1 MKTKL
6 YVLIAVF
13 FMSLGVNA
21 QIDRSQQPKPGPAPK
36 IALEKPQ
43 EFELKNGLK
52 VLVVE
57 NHKLPRVSFN
67 LAFDR
72 EPIVEG
78 EKAGVSSLAAGL
90 LGNGST
96 NISKDAFNEEV
107 DFLGASLNFG
117 ASSAFASSL
126 SKYFPRIL
134 ELMADAAINPNF
146 TEEEFQKEK
155 EKLLTGLKS
164 QEKDVSAMAGRVQS
178 AIAYGKEHPYGEF
191 ATEETV
197 NKVGLEDA
205 KKFYQTYFNPNN
217 AYLVIIGDVDTKAV
231 KKLVKKHFN
240 SWEKGAQVL
249 TNWKNPVAASQATI
263 NFIDMPNA
271 VQSEVSVQ
279 NVVNLQMKD
288 PDYLPTLMA
297 NRILGGGGSARLFQN
312 LREDKAYTYGS
323 YSSIGNSKYVPS
335 RFRAYASVR
344 NAVTDSAA
352 VQILEEIQKIT
363 SEPVTQKELDAAKAT
378 YVGNFVM
385 ALERPS
391 TIANYALNIETE
403 GLSKDFYK
411 TYLERINAIT
421 IADVQQAAGKYFSTE
436 NTQVVVTGKGKEV
449 LENLEKMTFQGKKLP
464 VNYFNTNADQVEK
477 PEYKMEL
484 PAGVTAQ
491 SVIDQYIDAI
501 GGRTVL
507 EKVKTV
513 SIFASGEV
521 QGMAL
526 NFQLIRTSD
535 NQFMQNIEMMG
546 RSMSKQVFN
555 GENGYAMMQGQKMDL
570 DPQQA
575 AMIKDEAQPF
585 YELHLDPEAI
595 SLEGVEKI
603 DGENAYKVKVS
614 GNRVAFYNVASGQ
627 KVQEITTT
635 EMMGQTIES
644 TMKFGNYK
652 EASGIMFPFYLGQ
665 MMGPQL
671 IEFNIDK
678 VEVNSGVTA
687 EDFN

>member
-1 MKTKL
+1 MKKIILSLVIALTTVSL
-6 YVLIAVF
+6 Y
-13 FMSLGVNA
+13 A
-21 QIDRSQQPKPGPAPK
+21 QIDRTTMPEAGPAPT
-36 IALEKPQ
+36 INLEEPTR
-43 EFELKNGLK
+43 FELKNGLT
-52 VLVVE
+52 VMVVE
-57 NHKLPRVSFN
+57 NHKLPRVSIQLSIDN
-67 LAFDR
+67 PPSL
-72 EPIVEG
+72 EG

-197 NKVGLEDA
+197 NKVSLEDA

-249 TNWKNPVAASQATI
+249 TNWKNPVASNEATI

-363 SEPVTQKELDAAKAT
+363 AEPVTQKELDAAKAT

-403 GLSKDFYK
+403 GLPKDFYK

-421 IADVQQAAGKYFSTE
+421 VADVQQAAGKYFSTE

-464 VNYFNTNADQVEK
+464 VKYFNTNADQVEK

-491 SVIDQYIDAI
+491 SVIENYLDAI
-501 GGRTVL
+501 GGRAVL

-570 DPQQA
+570 NPQQA

-595 SLEGVEKI
+595 SLEGIEKV

-627 KVQEITTT
+627 KIQEITTT

-644 TMKFGNYK
+644 TMKFGDYK

-671 IEFNIDK
+671 IEFTIEKID
-678 VEVNSGVTA
+678 VNSGVTA

>member
-1 MKTKL
+1 MKKIILSLVIALTTVSL
-6 YVLIAVF
+6 Y
-13 FMSLGVNA
+13 A
-21 QIDRSQQPKPGPAPK
+21 QIDRTTMPEAGPAPT
-36 IALEKPQ
+36 INLEEPTR
-43 EFELKNGLK
+43 FELKNGLT
-52 VLVVE
+52 VMVVE
-57 NHKLPRVSFN
+57 NHKLPRVSIQLSIDN
-67 LAFDR
+67 PPSL
-72 EPIVEG
+72 EG

-164 QEKDVSAMAGRVQS
+164 QEKNVSAMAGRVQS

-197 NKVGLEDA
+197 NKVSLEDA

-249 TNWKNPVAASQATI
+249 TNWKNPVASNEATI

-363 SEPVTQKELDAAKAT
+363 AEPVTQKELDAAKAT

-403 GLSKDFYK
+403 GLPKDFYK

-421 IADVQQAAGKYFSTE
+421 VADVQQAAGKYFSTE

-464 VNYFNTNADQVEK
+464 VKYFNTNADQVEK

-491 SVIDQYIDAI
+491 SVIENYLDAI
-501 GGRTVL
+501 GGRAVL

-570 DPQQA
+570 NPQQA

-595 SLEGVEKI
+595 SLEGIEKV
-603 DGENAYKVKVS
+603 DGENAYKVRVS
-614 GNRVAFYNVASGQ
+614 DNRVAFYNVTSGQ
-627 KVQEITTT
+627 KIQEITTT
-635 EMMGQTIES
+635 EMMGQIIES
-644 TMKFGNYK
+644 TMKFGDYK

-671 IEFNIDK
+671 IEFTIEK
-678 VEVNSGVTA
+678 IEVNSGVTA

>member
-1 MKTKL
+1 MKKIILSLVIALTTVSL
-6 YVLIAVF
+6 Y
-13 FMSLGVNA
+13 A
-21 QIDRSQQPKPGPAPK
+21 QIDRTTMPEAGPAPT
-36 IALEKPQ
+36 INLEEPTR
-43 EFELKNGLK
+43 FELKNGLT
-52 VLVVE
+52 VMVVE
-57 NHKLPRVSFN
+57 NHKLPRVSIQLSIDN
-67 LAFDR
+67 PPSL
-72 EPIVEG
+72 EG

-197 NKVGLEDA
+197 NKVSLEDA

-249 TNWKNPVAASQATI
+249 TNWKNPVASNEATI

-363 SEPVTQKELDAAKAT
+363 AEPVTQKELDAAKAT

-403 GLSKDFYK
+403 GLPKDFYK

-421 IADVQQAAGKYFSTE
+421 VADVQQAAGKYFSTE

-464 VNYFNTNADQVEK
+464 VKYFNTNADQVEK

-491 SVIDQYIDAI
+491 SVIENYLDAI
-501 GGRTVL
+501 GGRAVL

-570 DPQQA
+570 NPQQA

-585 YELHLDPEAI
+585 YELHLDPKAI
-595 SLEGVEKI
+595 SLEGIEKV

-614 GNRVAFYNVASGQ
+614 GNRVAFYNVTSGQ
-627 KVQEITTT
+627 KIQEITTT

-644 TMKFGNYK
+644 TMKFGDYK

-671 IEFNIDK
+671 IEFTIEK
-678 VEVNSGVTA
+678 IEVNSGVTA

>member
-1 MKTKL
+1 MKKIILSLVIALTTVSL
-6 YVLIAVF
+6 Y
-13 FMSLGVNA
+13 A
-21 QIDRSQQPKPGPAPK
+21 QIDRTTMPEAGPAPT
-36 IALEKPQ
+36 INLEEPTR
-43 EFELKNGLK
+43 FELKNGLT
-52 VLVVE
+52 VMVVE
-57 NHKLPRVSFN
+57 NHKLPRVSIQLSIDN
-67 LAFDR
+67 PPSL
-72 EPIVEG
+72 EG

-197 NKVGLEDA
+197 NKVSLEDA

-249 TNWKNPVAASQATI
+249 TNWKNPVASNEATI

-363 SEPVTQKELDAAKAT
+363 AEPVTQKELDAAKAT

-403 GLSKDFYK
+403 GLPKDFYK

-421 IADVQQAAGKYFSTE
+421 VADIQQAAGKYFSTE

-464 VNYFNTNADQVEK
+464 VKYFNTNADQVEK

-491 SVIDQYIDAI
+491 SVIENYLDAI
-501 GGRTVL
+501 GGRAVL

-570 DPQQA
+570 NPQQA

-595 SLEGVEKI
+595 SLEGIEKV
-603 DGENAYKVKVS
+603 DGENAYKVRVS
-614 GNRVAFYNVASGQ
+614 DNRVAFYNVTSGQ
-627 KVQEITTT
+627 KIQEITTT

-644 TMKFGNYK
+644 TMKFGDYK

-671 IEFNIDK
+671 IEFTIEK
-678 VEVNSGVTA
+678 IEVNSGVTA

>member
-1 MKTKL
+1 
-6 YVLIAVF
+6 
-13 FMSLGVNA
+13 
-21 QIDRSQQPKPGPAPK
+21 
-36 IALEKPQ
+36 
-43 EFELKNGLK
+43 
-52 VLVVE
+52 
-57 NHKLPRVSFN
+57 
-67 LAFDR
+67 
-72 EPIVEG
+72 
-78 EKAGVSSLAAGL
+78 
-90 LGNGST
+90 
-96 NISKDAFNEEV
+96 
-107 DFLGASLNFG
+107 
-117 ASSAFASSL
+117 
-126 SKYFPRIL
+126 
-134 ELMADAAINPNF
+134 
-146 TEEEFQKEK
+146 
-155 EKLLTGLKS
+155 
-164 QEKDVSAMAGRVQS
+164 
-178 AIAYGKEHPYGEF
+178 
-191 ATEETV
+191 
-197 NKVGLEDA
+197 
-205 KKFYQTYFNPNN
+205 
-217 AYLVIIGDVDTKAV
+217 
-231 KKLVKKHFN
+231 
-240 SWEKGAQVL
+240 L
-249 TNWKNPVAASQATI
+249 TNWKNPVASNEATI

-403 GLSKDFYK
+403 GLPKDFYK

-421 IADVQQAAGKYFSTE
+421 VADVQQAAGKYFSTE

-464 VNYFNTNADQVEK
+464 VKYFNTNADQVEK

-491 SVIDQYIDAI
+491 SVIENYLDAI
-501 GGRTVL
+501 GGRAVL

-570 DPQQA
+570 NPQQA

-595 SLEGVEKI
+595 SLEGIEKV

-614 GNRVAFYNVASGQ
+614 GNRVAFYNVANGQ
-627 KVQEITTT
+627 KIQEITTT

-644 TMKFGNYK
+644 TMKFGDYK

-671 IEFNIDK
+671 IEFTIEKID
-678 VEVNSGVTA
+678 VNSGVTA

>member
-1 MKTKL
+1 MKKIILSLVIALTTVSL
-6 YVLIAVF
+6 Y
-13 FMSLGVNA
+13 A
-21 QIDRSQQPKPGPAPK
+21 QIDRTTMPEAGPAPT
-36 IALEKPQ
+36 INLEEPTR
-43 EFELKNGLK
+43 FELKNGLT
-52 VLVVE
+52 VMVVE
-57 NHKLPRVSFN
+57 NHKLPRVSIQLSIDN
-67 LAFDR
+67 PPSL
-72 EPIVEG
+72 EG

-197 NKVGLEDA
+197 NKVSLEDA

-249 TNWKNPVAASQATI
+249 TNWKNPVASNEATI

-363 SEPVTQKELDAAKAT
+363 AEPVTQKELDAAKAT

-403 GLSKDFYK
+403 GLPKDFYK

-421 IADVQQAAGKYFSTE
+421 VADVQQAAEKYFSTE

-464 VNYFNTNADQVEK
+464 VKYFNTNADQVEK

-491 SVIDQYIDAI
+491 SVIENYLDAI
-501 GGRTVL
+501 GGRAVL

-570 DPQQA
+570 NPQQA

-585 YELHLDPEAI
+585 YELHLNPEAI
-595 SLEGVEKI
+595 SLEGIEKV

-614 GNRVAFYNVASGQ
+614 GNRVAFYNVTSGQ
-627 KVQEITTT
+627 KIQEITTT

-644 TMKFGNYK
+644 TMKFGDYK

-671 IEFNIDK
+671 IEFTIEKID
-678 VEVNSGVTA
+678 VNSGVTA

>member
-1 MKTKL
+1 MKKIILSLVIALTTVSL
-6 YVLIAVF
+6 Y
-13 FMSLGVNA
+13 A
-21 QIDRSQQPKPGPAPK
+21 QIDRTTMPEAGPAPT
-36 IALEKPQ
+36 INLEEPTR
-43 EFELKNGLK
+43 FELKNGLT
-52 VLVVE
+52 VMVVE
-57 NHKLPRVSFN
+57 NHKLPRVSIQLSIDN
-67 LAFDR
+67 PPSL
-72 EPIVEG
+72 EG

-197 NKVGLEDA
+197 NKVSLEDA

-249 TNWKNPVAASQATI
+249 TNWKNPVASNEATI

-403 GLSKDFYK
+403 GLPKDFYK

-421 IADVQQAAGKYFSTE
+421 VADVQQAAGKYFSTE

-464 VNYFNTNADQVEK
+464 VKYFNTNADQVEK

-491 SVIDQYIDAI
+491 SVIENYLDAI
-501 GGRTVL
+501 GGRAVL

-555 GENGYAMMQGQKMDL
+555 GENGYAMMQGQKMNL
-570 DPQQA
+570 NPQQA

-585 YELHLDPEAI
+585 YELNLDPEAI
-595 SLEGVEKI
+595 SLEGIEKV

-614 GNRVAFYNVASGQ
+614 GNRVAFYNVDSGQ
-627 KVQEITTT
+627 KIQEITTT

-644 TMKFGNYK
+644 TMKFGDYK

-671 IEFNIDK
+671 IEFTIEKID
-678 VEVNSGVTA
+678 VNSGVTA

>member
-1 MKTKL
+1 MKKIILSLVIALTTVSL
-6 YVLIAVF
+6 Y
-13 FMSLGVNA
+13 A
-21 QIDRSQQPKPGPAPK
+21 QIDRTAMPEAGPAPT
-36 IALEKPQ
+36 INLEEPTR
-43 EFELKNGLK
+43 FELKNGLT
-52 VLVVE
+52 VMVVE
-57 NHKLPRVSFN
+57 NHKLPRVSIQLSIDN
-67 LAFDR
+67 PPSL
-72 EPIVEG
+72 EG

-197 NKVGLEDA
+197 NKVSLEDA

-249 TNWKNPVAASQATI
+249 TNWKNPVASNEATI

-363 SEPVTQKELDAAKAT
+363 AEPVTQKELDAAKAT

-403 GLSKDFYK
+403 GLPKDFYK

-421 IADVQQAAGKYFSTE
+421 VADVQQAAGKYFSTE

-464 VNYFNTNADQVEK
+464 VKYFNTNADQVEK

-491 SVIDQYIDAI
+491 SVIENYLDAI
-501 GGRTVL
+501 GGRGVL

-570 DPQQA
+570 NPQQA

-595 SLEGVEKI
+595 SLEGIEKV
-603 DGENAYKVKVS
+603 DGENAYKVRVS
-614 GNRVAFYNVASGQ
+614 DNRVAFYNVTSGQ
-627 KVQEITTT
+627 KIQEITTT

-644 TMKFGNYK
+644 TMKFGDYK

-671 IEFNIDK
+671 IEFTIEK
-678 VEVNSGVTA
+678 IEVNSGVTA

>member
-1 MKTKL
+1 MKKTILSLVIALSSLSL
-6 YVLIAVF
+6 Y
-13 FMSLGVNA
+13 A
-21 QIDRSQQPKPGPAPK
+21 QIDRTTMPEAGPAPT
-36 IALEKPQ
+36 INLEEPVR
-43 EFELKNGLK
+43 FELKNGLT
-52 VLVVE
+52 VMVVE
-57 NHKLPRVSFN
+57 NHKLPRVSVQLSIDN
-67 LAFDR
+67 PPSL
-72 EPIVEG
+72 EG
-78 EKAGVSSLAAGL
+78 DKAGVSSLAAGL

-107 DFLGASLNFG
+107 DFLGASINFG
-117 ASSAFASSL
+117 SSSAFASSL

-134 ELMADAAINPNF
+134 ELMADAAIHPNF

-164 QEKDVSAMAGRVQS
+164 QEKDVSAMASRVQS

-197 NKVGLEDA
+197 NNVTLEDA
-205 KKFYQTYFNPNN
+205 KKFYETYFNPNS
-217 AYLVIIGDVDTKAV
+217 AYLIVIGDVDTKSV
-231 KKLVKKHFN
+231 KKLVKKHFK
-240 SWEKGAQVL
+240 SWKKGAPVL
-249 TNWKNPVAASQATI
+249 TNWKNPVAAKEATI

-363 SEPVTQKELDAAKAT
+363 AEPVTQKELDAAKAT

-391 TIANYALNIETE
+391 TVAGYALNIETE
-403 GLSKDFYK
+403 GLPKDFYK

-421 IADVQQAAGKYFSTE
+421 VADVQEAAGKYFNPE

-464 VNYFNTNADQVEK
+464 FKYFNTNADAVEK
-477 PEYKMEL
+477 PSYEVAL
-484 PAGVTAQ
+484 PDGVTAE
-491 SVIDQYIDAI
+491 SVIDQYLNAI
-501 GGRTVL
+501 GGRAAL
-507 EKVKTV
+507 EAVKTV

-570 DPQQA
+570 NPEQA

-585 YELHLDPEAI
+585 YELNLNPEEI
-595 SLEGVEKI
+595 RLEGIEKI
-603 DGENAYKVKVS
+603 DGENAYKVRVS
-614 GNRVAFYNVASGQ
+614 ENKVAFYNMSTGF
-627 KVQEITTT
+627 KMQEVTTN

-644 TMKFGNYK
+644 TMKFGDYK
-652 EASGIMFPFYLGQ
+652 EASGILFPFYLGQ

-671 IEFNIDK
+671 IEFSIEK
-678 VEVNSGVTA
+678 IEVNSGVSA

>member
-1 MKTKL
+1 MKKIILSLVIALTTVSL
-6 YVLIAVF
+6 Y
-13 FMSLGVNA
+13 A
-21 QIDRSQQPKPGPAPK
+21 QIDRTRMPEAGPAPT
-36 IALEKPQ
+36 INLEEPTR
-43 EFELKNGLK
+43 FELKNGLT
-52 VLVVE
+52 VMVVE
-57 NHKLPRVSFN
+57 NHKLPRVSIQLSIDN
-67 LAFDR
+67 PPSL
-72 EPIVEG
+72 EG

-155 EKLLTGLKS
+155 EKLLTSLKS

-197 NKVGLEDA
+197 NKVSLEDA

-249 TNWKNPVAASQATI
+249 TNWKNPVASNEATI

-403 GLSKDFYK
+403 GLPKDFYK

-421 IADVQQAAGKYFSTE
+421 VADVQQAAGKYFSTE

-464 VNYFNTNADQVEK
+464 VKYFNTNADQVEK

-491 SVIDQYIDAI
+491 SVIENYLDAI
-501 GGRTVL
+501 GGRAVL

-555 GENGYAMMQGQKMDL
+555 GENGYAMMQGQKMNL
-570 DPQQA
+570 NPQQA

-595 SLEGVEKI
+595 SLEGIEKV

-627 KVQEITTT
+627 KIQEITTT

-644 TMKFGNYK
+644 TMKFGDYK

-671 IEFNIDK
+671 IEFTIEKID
-678 VEVNSGVTA
+678 VNSGVTA

>member
-1 MKTKL
+1 MKKIILSLVIALTTVSL
-6 YVLIAVF
+6 Y
-13 FMSLGVNA
+13 A
-21 QIDRSQQPKPGPAPK
+21 QIDRTRMPEAGPAPT
-36 IALEKPQ
+36 INLEEPTR
-43 EFELKNGLK
+43 FELKNGLT
-52 VLVVE
+52 VMVVE
-57 NHKLPRVSFN
+57 NHKLPRVSIQLSIDN
-67 LAFDR
+67 PPSL
-72 EPIVEG
+72 EG

-197 NKVGLEDA
+197 NKVSLEDA

-249 TNWKNPVAASQATI
+249 TNWKNPVASNEATI

-363 SEPVTQKELDAAKAT
+363 AEPVTQKELDAAKAT

-403 GLSKDFYK
+403 GLPKDFYK

-421 IADVQQAAGKYFSTE
+421 VADVQQAAGKYFSTE

-464 VNYFNTNADQVEK
+464 VKYFNTNADQVEK

-491 SVIDQYIDAI
+491 SVIENYLDAI
-501 GGRTVL
+501 GGRAVL

-570 DPQQA
+570 NPQQA

-595 SLEGVEKI
+595 SLEGIEKV

-614 GNRVAFYNVASGQ
+614 GNRVAFYNVANGQ
-627 KVQEITTT
+627 KIQEITTT

-644 TMKFGNYK
+644 TMKFGDYK

-671 IEFNIDK
+671 IEFTIEKID
-678 VEVNSGVTA
+678 VNSGVTA

>member
-1 MKTKL
+1 MKKIILSLVIALTTVSL
-6 YVLIAVF
+6 Y
-13 FMSLGVNA
+13 A
-21 QIDRSQQPKPGPAPK
+21 QIDRTTMPEAGPAPT
-36 IALEKPQ
+36 INLEEPTR
-43 EFELKNGLK
+43 FELKNGLT
-52 VLVVE
+52 VMVVE
-57 NHKLPRVSFN
+57 NHKLPRVSIQLSIDN
-67 LAFDR
+67 PPSL
-72 EPIVEG
+72 EG

-197 NKVGLEDA
+197 NKVSLEDA

-249 TNWKNPVAASQATI
+249 TNWKNPVASNEATI

-363 SEPVTQKELDAAKAT
+363 AEPVTQKELDAAKAT

-403 GLSKDFYK
+403 GLPKDFYK

-421 IADVQQAAGKYFSTE
+421 VADVQQAAGKYFSTE

-464 VNYFNTNADQVEK
+464 VKYFNTNADQVEK

-491 SVIDQYIDAI
+491 SVIENYLDAI
-501 GGRTVL
+501 GGRAVL

-570 DPQQA
+570 NPQQA

-585 YELHLDPEAI
+585 YELHLNPEAI
-595 SLEGVEKI
+595 SLEGIEKV
-603 DGENAYKVKVS
+603 DGEKAYKVKVS
-614 GNRVAFYNVASGQ
+614 SNRVAFYNVTSGQ
-627 KVQEITTT
+627 KIQEITTT

-644 TMKFGNYK
+644 TMKFGDYK

-671 IEFNIDK
+671 IEFTIEKID
-678 VEVNSGVTA
+678 VNSGVTA

>member
-1 MKTKL
+1 MKKIILSLVIALTTVSL
-6 YVLIAVF
+6 Y
-13 FMSLGVNA
+13 A
-21 QIDRSQQPKPGPAPK
+21 QIDRTTMPEAGPAPT
-36 IALEKPQ
+36 INLEEPTR
-43 EFELKNGLK
+43 FELKNGLT
-52 VLVVE
+52 VMVVE
-57 NHKLPRVSFN
+57 NHKLPRVSIQLSIDN
-67 LAFDR
+67 PPSL
-72 EPIVEG
+72 EG

-164 QEKDVSAMAGRVQS
+164 QEKDVSAMASRVQS
-178 AIAYGKEHPYGEF
+178 TIAYGKDHPYGEF

-197 NKVGLEDA
+197 NKVSLEDA

-249 TNWKNPVAASQATI
+249 TNWKNPVASKEATI

-344 NAVTDSAA
+344 NTVTDSAA

-403 GLSKDFYK
+403 GLPKDFYK

-421 IADVQQAAGKYFSTE
+421 VADVQQAARKFFSTE

-464 VNYFNTNADQVEK
+464 VKYFNTNAEQIEK

-491 SVIDQYIDAI
+491 SVIENYLDAI
-501 GGRTVL
+501 GGRAVL

-570 DPQQA
+570 NPQQA

-585 YELHLDPEAI
+585 YELYLNPEAI
-595 SLEGVEKI
+595 SLEGIEKI

-614 GNRVAFYNVASGQ
+614 ANRVAFYNVANGQ
-627 KVQEITTT
+627 KVQEVTTT

-644 TMKFGNYK
+644 TMKFGKYK

-671 IEFNIDK
+671 IEFTIEK
-678 VEVNSGVTA
+678 IEVNSGVTA

>member
-1 MKTKL
+1 MKKIILSLVIALTTVSL
-6 YVLIAVF
+6 Y
-13 FMSLGVNA
+13 A
-21 QIDRSQQPKPGPAPK
+21 QIDRTTMPEAGPAPT
-36 IALEKPQ
+36 INLEEPTR
-43 EFELKNGLK
+43 FELKNGLT
-52 VLVVE
+52 VMVVE
-57 NHKLPRVSFN
+57 NHKLPRVSIQLSIDN
-67 LAFDR
+67 PPSL
-72 EPIVEG
+72 EG

-164 QEKDVSAMAGRVQS
+164 QEKDVSAMASRVQS
-178 AIAYGKEHPYGEF
+178 AIAYGKDHPYGEF

-197 NKVGLEDA
+197 NKVSLEDA

-249 TNWKNPVAASQATI
+249 TNWKNPVASKEATI

-344 NAVTDSAA
+344 NTVTDSAA

-403 GLSKDFYK
+403 GLPKDFYK

-421 IADVQQAAGKYFSTE
+421 VADVQQAARKFFSTE

-464 VNYFNTNADQVEK
+464 VKYFNTNAEQIEK

-491 SVIDQYIDAI
+491 SVIENYLDAI
-501 GGRTVL
+501 GGRAVL

-570 DPQQA
+570 NPQQA

-585 YELHLDPEAI
+585 YELYLNPEAI
-595 SLEGVEKI
+595 SLEGIEKI

-614 GNRVAFYNVASGQ
+614 ANRVAFYNVANGQ
-627 KVQEITTT
+627 KVQEVTTT

-644 TMKFGNYK
+644 TMKFGKYK

-671 IEFNIDK
+671 IEFYH
-678 VEVNSGVTA
+678 
-687 EDFN
+687 

>member
-1 MKTKL
+1 MKKIILSLVIALTTVSL
-6 YVLIAVF
+6 Y
-13 FMSLGVNA
+13 A
-21 QIDRSQQPKPGPAPK
+21 QIDRTTMPEAGPAPT
-36 IALEKPQ
+36 INLEEPTR
-43 EFELKNGLK
+43 FELKNGLT
-52 VLVVE
+52 VMVVE
-57 NHKLPRVSFN
+57 NHKLPRVSIQLSIDN
-67 LAFDR
+67 PPSL
-72 EPIVEG
+72 EG

-197 NKVGLEDA
+197 NKVSLEDA

-249 TNWKNPVAASQATI
+249 TNWKNPVASNEATI

-363 SEPVTQKELDAAKAT
+363 AEPVTQKELDAAKAT

-403 GLSKDFYK
+403 GLPKDFYK

-421 IADVQQAAGKYFSTE
+421 VADVQQAAGKYFSTE

-464 VNYFNTNADQVEK
+464 VKYFNTNADQVEK

-491 SVIDQYIDAI
+491 SVIENYLDAI
-501 GGRTVL
+501 GGRAVL

-570 DPQQA
+570 NPQQA

-585 YELHLDPEAI
+585 YELHLNPEAI
-595 SLEGVEKI
+595 SLEGIEKV

-627 KVQEITTT
+627 KIQEITTT

-644 TMKFGNYK
+644 TMKFGDYK

-671 IEFNIDK
+671 IEFTIEKID
-678 VEVNSGVTA
+678 VNSGVTA

>member
-1 MKTKL
+1 MKKIILSLVIALTTVSL
-6 YVLIAVF
+6 Y
-13 FMSLGVNA
+13 A
-21 QIDRSQQPKPGPAPK
+21 QIDRTRMPEAGPAPT
-36 IALEKPQ
+36 INLEEPTR
-43 EFELKNGLK
+43 FELKNGLT
-52 VLVVE
+52 VMVVE
-57 NHKLPRVSFN
+57 NHKLPRVSIQLSIDN
-67 LAFDR
+67 PPSL
-72 EPIVEG
+72 EG

-197 NKVGLEDA
+197 NKVSLEDA

-249 TNWKNPVAASQATI
+249 TNWKNPVASNEATI

-403 GLSKDFYK
+403 GLPKDFYK

-421 IADVQQAAGKYFSTE
+421 VADVQQAAGKYFSTE

-464 VNYFNTNADQVEK
+464 VKYFNTNADQVEK

-491 SVIDQYIDAI
+491 SVIENYLDAI
-501 GGRTVL
+501 GGRAVL

-521 QGMAL
+521 QGMTL

-570 DPQQA
+570 NPQQA

-595 SLEGVEKI
+595 SLEGIEKV

-614 GNRVAFYNVASGQ
+614 GNRVAFYNVDSGQ
-627 KVQEITTT
+627 KIQEITTT

-644 TMKFGNYK
+644 TMKFGDYK

-671 IEFNIDK
+671 IEFTIEKID
-678 VEVNSGVTA
+678 VNSGVTA

>member
-1 MKTKL
+1 MKKIILSLVIALTTVSL
-6 YVLIAVF
+6 Y
-13 FMSLGVNA
+13 A
-21 QIDRSQQPKPGPAPK
+21 QIDRTTMPEAGPVPT
-36 IALEKPQ
+36 INLEEPTR
-43 EFELKNGLK
+43 FELKNGLT
-52 VLVVE
+52 VMVVE
-57 NHKLPRVSFN
+57 NHKLPRVSIQLSIDN
-67 LAFDR
+67 PPSL
-72 EPIVEG
+72 EG

-164 QEKDVSAMAGRVQS
+164 QEKDVSAMASRVQS
-178 AIAYGKEHPYGEF
+178 AIAYGKDHPYGEF

-197 NKVGLEDA
+197 NKVSLEDA

-249 TNWKNPVAASQATI
+249 TNWKNPVASKEATI

-344 NAVTDSAA
+344 NTVTDSAA

-403 GLSKDFYK
+403 GLPKDFYK

-421 IADVQQAAGKYFSTE
+421 VADVQQAARKFFSTE

-464 VNYFNTNADQVEK
+464 VKYFNTNAEQIEK

-491 SVIDQYIDAI
+491 SVIENYLDAI
-501 GGRTVL
+501 GGRAVL

-570 DPQQA
+570 NPQQA

-585 YELHLDPEAI
+585 YELYLNPEAI
-595 SLEGVEKI
+595 SLEGIEKI

-614 GNRVAFYNVASGQ
+614 ANRVAFYNVANGQ
-627 KVQEITTT
+627 KVQEVTTT

-644 TMKFGNYK
+644 TMKFGKYK

-671 IEFNIDK
+671 IEFTIEK
-678 VEVNSGVTA
+678 IEVNSGVTA

>member
-1 MKTKL
+1 MKKIILSLVIALTTVSL
-6 YVLIAVF
+6 Y
-13 FMSLGVNA
+13 A
-21 QIDRSQQPKPGPAPK
+21 QIDRTTMPEAGPAPT
-36 IALEKPQ
+36 INLEEPTR
-43 EFELKNGLK
+43 FELKNGLT
-52 VLVVE
+52 VMVVE
-57 NHKLPRVSFN
+57 NHKLPRVSIQLSIDN
-67 LAFDR
+67 PPSL
-72 EPIVEG
+72 EG

-197 NKVGLEDA
+197 NKVSLEDA
-205 KKFYQTYFNPNN
+205 KKFYQTSFNPNN

-249 TNWKNPVAASQATI
+249 TNWKNPVASNEATI

-363 SEPVTQKELDAAKAT
+363 AEPVTQKELDAAKAT

-403 GLSKDFYK
+403 GLPKDFYK

-421 IADVQQAAGKYFSTE
+421 VADVQQAAGKYFSTE

-464 VNYFNTNADQVEK
+464 VKYFNTNADQVEK

-491 SVIDQYIDAI
+491 SVIENYLDAI
-501 GGRTVL
+501 GGRAVL

-535 NQFMQNIEMMG
+535 NQFMQNIEIMG
-546 RSMSKQVFN
+546 TSMSKQVFN

-570 DPQQA
+570 NPQQA

-585 YELHLDPEAI
+585 YELHLDPKAI
-595 SLEGVEKI
+595 SLEGIEKV

-614 GNRVAFYNVASGQ
+614 GNRVAFYNVTSGQ
-627 KVQEITTT
+627 KIQEITTT

-644 TMKFGNYK
+644 TMKFGDYK

-671 IEFNIDK
+671 IEFTIEK
-678 VEVNSGVTA
+678 IEVNSGVTA

>member
-1 MKTKL
+1 MKKIILSLVIALTTVSL
-6 YVLIAVF
+6 Y
-13 FMSLGVNA
+13 A
-21 QIDRSQQPKPGPAPK
+21 QIDRTTMPEAGPAPT
-36 IALEKPQ
+36 INLEEPTR
-43 EFELKNGLK
+43 FELKNGLT
-52 VLVVE
+52 VMVVE
-57 NHKLPRVSFN
+57 NHKLPRVSIQLSIDN
-67 LAFDR
+67 PPSL
-72 EPIVEG
+72 EG

-126 SKYFPRIL
+126 SKYFPRVL

-197 NKVGLEDA
+197 NKVSLEDA

-249 TNWKNPVAASQATI
+249 TNWKNPVASNEATI

-363 SEPVTQKELDAAKAT
+363 AEPVTQKELDAAKAT

-403 GLSKDFYK
+403 GLPKDFYK

-421 IADVQQAAGKYFSTE
+421 VADVQQAAGKYFSTE

-464 VNYFNTNADQVEK
+464 VKYFNTNADQVEK

-491 SVIDQYIDAI
+491 SVIENYLDAI
-501 GGRTVL
+501 GGRAVL

-570 DPQQA
+570 NPQQA

-595 SLEGVEKI
+595 SLEGIEKV

-627 KVQEITTT
+627 KIQEITTT

-644 TMKFGNYK
+644 TMKFGDYK

-671 IEFNIDK
+671 IEFTIEK
-678 VEVNSGVTA
+678 IEVNSGVTA

>member
-1 MKTKL
+1 MKKIILSLVIALTTVSL
-6 YVLIAVF
+6 Y
-13 FMSLGVNA
+13 A
-21 QIDRSQQPKPGPAPK
+21 QIDRTRMPEAGPAPT
-36 IALEKPQ
+36 INLEEPTR
-43 EFELKNGLK
+43 FELKNGLT
-52 VLVVE
+52 VMVVE
-57 NHKLPRVSFN
+57 NHKLPRVSIQLSIDN
-67 LAFDR
+67 PPSL
-72 EPIVEG
+72 EG

-197 NKVGLEDA
+197 NKVSLEDA

-249 TNWKNPVAASQATI
+249 TNWKNPVASNEATI

-363 SEPVTQKELDAAKAT
+363 AEPVTQKELDAAKAT

-403 GLSKDFYK
+403 GLPKDFYK

-421 IADVQQAAGKYFSTE
+421 VADVQQAAGKYFSTE

-464 VNYFNTNADQVEK
+464 VKYFNTNADQVEK

-491 SVIDQYIDAI
+491 SVIENYLDAI
-501 GGRTVL
+501 GGRAVL

-570 DPQQA
+570 NPQQA

-585 YELHLDPEAI
+585 YELNLDPEAI
-595 SLEGVEKI
+595 SLEGIEKV

-614 GNRVAFYNVASGQ
+614 GNRVAFYNVDSGQ
-627 KVQEITTT
+627 KIQEITTT

-644 TMKFGNYK
+644 TMKFGDYK

-671 IEFNIDK
+671 IEFTIEKID
-678 VEVNSGVTA
+678 VNSGVTA

>member
-1 MKTKL
+1 MKKIILSLVIALTTVSL
-6 YVLIAVF
+6 Y
-13 FMSLGVNA
+13 A
-21 QIDRSQQPKPGPAPK
+21 QIDRTTMPEAGPAPT
-36 IALEKPQ
+36 INLEEPTR
-43 EFELKNGLK
+43 FELKNGLT
-52 VLVVE
+52 VMVVE
-57 NHKLPRVSFN
+57 NHKLPRVSIQLSIDN
-67 LAFDR
+67 PPSL
-72 EPIVEG
+72 EG

-197 NKVGLEDA
+197 NKVSLEDA

-249 TNWKNPVAASQATI
+249 TNWKNPVASKEATI

-403 GLSKDFYK
+403 GLPKDFYK

-421 IADVQQAAGKYFSTE
+421 VADVQQAAGKYFSTK

-464 VNYFNTNADQVEK
+464 VKYFNTNADQVEK

-491 SVIDQYIDAI
+491 SVIENYLDAI
-501 GGRTVL
+501 GGRAVL

-570 DPQQA
+570 NPQQA

-585 YELHLDPEAI
+585 YELHLNPEVI
-595 SLEGVEKI
+595 SLEGIEKI
-603 DGENAYKVKVS
+603 DGENAYKLKVS
-614 GNRVAFYNVASGQ
+614 ANRVAFYNVASGQ
-627 KVQEITTT
+627 KVQEVTTT

-644 TMKFGNYK
+644 TMKFGKYK

-671 IEFNIDK
+671 IEFTIEK
-678 VEVNSGVTA
+678 IEVNSGVTA

>member
-1 MKTKL
+1 MKKIILSLVIALTTVSL
-6 YVLIAVF
+6 Y
-13 FMSLGVNA
+13 A
-21 QIDRSQQPKPGPAPK
+21 QIDRTRMPEAGPAPT
-36 IALEKPQ
+36 INLEEPTR
-43 EFELKNGLK
+43 FELKNGLT
-52 VLVVE
+52 VMVVE
-57 NHKLPRVSFN
+57 NHKLPRVSIQLSIDN
-67 LAFDR
+67 PPSL
-72 EPIVEG
+72 EG

-197 NKVGLEDA
+197 NKVSLEDA

-249 TNWKNPVAASQATI
+249 TNWKNPVASNEATI

-363 SEPVTQKELDAAKAT
+363 AEPVTQKELDAAKAT

-403 GLSKDFYK
+403 GLPKDFYK

-421 IADVQQAAGKYFSTE
+421 VADVQQAAGKYFSTE

-464 VNYFNTNADQVEK
+464 VKYFNTNADQVEK

-491 SVIDQYIDAI
+491 SVIENYLDAI
-501 GGRTVL
+501 GGRAVL

-570 DPQQA
+570 NPQQA

-595 SLEGVEKI
+595 SLEGIEKV

-614 GNRVAFYNVASGQ
+614 GNRVAFYNVDSGQ
-627 KVQEITTT
+627 KIQEITTT

-644 TMKFGNYK
+644 TMKFGDYK

-671 IEFNIDK
+671 IEFTIEKID
-678 VEVNSGVTA
+678 VNSGVTA